1 MTNKGYR
8 LDPSADAG
16 CFEVTCR
23 RIAGWK
29 PSPYGLSNATFI
41 ATYGW
46 FLFIYYG

>member
-23 RIAGWK
+23 RIAVK
-29 PSPYGLSNATFI
+29 TVALRSK
-41 ATYGW
+41 
-46 FLFIYYG
+46 